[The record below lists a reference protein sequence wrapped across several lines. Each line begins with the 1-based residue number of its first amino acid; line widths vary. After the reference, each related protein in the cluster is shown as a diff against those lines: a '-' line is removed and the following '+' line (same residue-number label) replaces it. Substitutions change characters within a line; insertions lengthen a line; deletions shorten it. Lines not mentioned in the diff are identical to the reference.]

1 MDAVSSIDAVLFDMD
16 GVLCDSEPFIREA
29 AVRMLAERHGVQAS
43 PGDFTPFTGMGED
56 RFIGGVAEQY
66 GARLDLARDKA
77 RTYALY
83 LELIRGRLEPLRGVP
98 AFLAAC
104 RRRGWKLA
112 VASSADA
119 VKVEGNL
126 RELGLPAAQFDAVV
140 SGQDVARRKPHPDLF
155 LLAAARVGAEP
166 ARSVVVED
174 APAGIEAAVAAG
186 AAPLGITTS
195 FSAAQLRSAGA
206 RWTAADLGEAAVLI
220 PVWAG
225 ERP

>member
-1 MDAVSSIDAVLFDMD
+1 M
-16 GVLCDSEPFIREA
+16 
-29 AVRMLAERHGVQAS
+29 
-43 PGDFTPFTGMGED
+43 
-56 RFIGGVAEQY
+56 
-66 GARLDLARDKA
+66 
-77 RTYALY
+77 
-83 LELIRGRLEPLRGVP
+83 P

-195 FSAAQLRSAGA
+195 FSAARLRAAGA
-206 RWTAADLGEAAVLI
+206 RWTAADLGEAAALI

-225 ERP
+225 ARP